1 MRRQFNRNMPHQQR
15 FVQGRM
21 AFGNSIEK
29 NVHANKNVTPG
40 NTFNRVIRPE
50 FPVVVSS

>member
-21 AFGNSIEK
+21 AFGNAIEK

-50 FPVVVSS
+50 FPVVVCS